1 MTVWSSGNIHL
12 TGPGGVGFE
21 TLKTTKIVSTDYL
34 RTSRAWVKSVS
45 IGLVVSVLHRGLD
58 P

>member
-1 MTVWSSGNIHL
+1 MLGGSHYLL
-12 TGPGGVGFE
+12 TFD
-21 TLKTTKIVSTDYL
+21 I